1 MTILS
6 LLFLTQDEI
15 KELTDLK
22 IPSAQIRWLK
32 SHSYP
37 FEIGASGKP
46 KVLRSLVMERL
57 QQRASAP
64 KQTEPNF
71 DAIR

>member
-1 MTILS
+1 MSILGF
-6 LLFLTQDEI
+6 LFLTHDELV
-15 KELTDLK
+15 ELTDLK

-32 SHSYP
+32 SHAYP

-46 KVLRSLVMERL
+46 KVLRSLLIQRL
-57 QQRASAP
+57 EQLAIPA
-64 KQTEPNF
+64 KQSEPNF